1 MIINLKQVNL
11 TDSDNIK
18 LDKINYNFDQLV
30 ANGGGPQGPNG
41 SKGDTGAQGVTGVQG
56 YQGVQGVRGFQGE
69 PGDNTTAYWKNIQGV
84 PSNLSADTIIPV
96 HNPVTVPPSPSMAF
110 PPVVSVGF
118 ASGDSQYNIAQ
129 PVNNAQVPYQWIINR
144 KNHFSSNLRFTSSDV
159 TDNWV
164 DFVMEKESNSK
175 NRFITKFNN
184 PINSSFIWYAQNHI
198 FKSNLSGNAL
208 LEITDS
214 VIKYNVDTEFNRPV
228 TVKEQLIIED
238 PSAGTD
244 KIAVASNNTGKIIF
258 KSIKELGGIV
268 PYGTI
273 ISILPSVFNDDTKF
287 IKTQN
292 ETLANPD
299 DLIKF
304 KVGSGV
310 GDYDGWYVCNGKTWK
325 GTRDHIVPD
334 LNSFSYT
341 IADNGGSINPNSQ
354 GSRTVTNN
362 GVHIIGGADISMA
375 ATNSPGVYGISST
388 IDSST
393 IDAQTT
399 SGGSTYKIKRLPQVI
414 YLGES
419 NCYWQDGGIGQ
430 APNTDVTFKVQDG
443 ASILSPNPSTLGNK
457 TFSQGGSYTETFQLV
472 APSGYYWSS
481 VPTIG
486 NGGNS
491 YIGTPSVS
499 LNGAGPRHTVI
510 DITVPVTAQPANGT
524 IVTLSANFTGI
535 LIAIPV
541 STVTYPTMIS
551 YPTLDD
557 VMNGSLSSGAFD
569 LGTDPNSAGTIL
581 TTDLTVTADTGTVRY
596 LKYYIFSD
604 SNYLF
609 ENFDLTMITL
619 RNITAGANI
628 TEHSVTVNPVIG
640 GDRLDYIVKD
650 NSFGSV
656 NPGGSSTVNFE
667 IKAAATAAP
676 LVFTGGTQVNRTQ
689 KWTASGIPIP
699 GKFILL
705 GIYSTTINYEI
716 QHGTIPDMLSAY
728 AAYLN
733 GLPASAWLAA
743 GIYNYTQGNP
753 IGFKPSAFVDTNT
766 MELNLVMN
774 AQNSAGTP
782 YVSSTAY
789 VPYVPPFDQGPE
801 DGVFYCLDQYGNC
814 GLYSQPCSNYLD
826 SYGLPYANC

>member
-30 ANGGGPQGPNG
+30 ANGGGPQGPTG

-56 YQGVQGVRGFQGE
+56 YQGVQGVIGVQGLA
-69 PGDNTTAYWKNIQGV
+69 GANTDAYWKNIPGV
-84 PSNLSADTIIPV
+84 PSDLSADTIIPIQ
-96 HNPVTVPPSPSMAF
+96 NPVTVPPNPPRPNMSF

-118 ASGDSQYNIAQ
+118 ASGDSEYNVAQ

-144 KNHFSSNLRFTSSDV
+144 KSHFSSNLRFTTSDV
-159 TDNWV
+159 TNNWV
-164 DFVMEKESNSK
+164 DFVIEKESNSK
-175 NRFITKFNN
+175 NRFISKFKD

-238 PSAGTD
+238 PTAGTD

-287 IKTQN
+287 IKTQT

-341 IADNGGSINPNSQ
+341 IADNTASTNPNSQ

-362 GVHIIGGADISMA
+362 GVHIVGGADILMTASI
-375 ATNSPGVYGISST
+375 NSPGVYGISST
-388 IDSST
+388 IDT
-393 IDAQTT
+393 PIVDIQTT

-430 APNTDVTFKVQDG
+430 APSTDVTFKVQDG
-443 ASILSPNPSTLGNK
+443 AGIVSPNPYTLGVG
-457 TFSQGGSYTETFQLV
+457 TFSQGGSYSPSFQIT
-472 APSGYYWSS
+472 APSGYYWSGLP
-481 VPTIG
+481 VIG

-491 YIGTPSVS
+491 YLGNPSTS
-499 LNGAGPRHTVI
+499 FSGSGPRYTVI
-510 DITVPVTAQPANGT
+510 NVSVPVTAQPVNGT
-524 IVTLSANFTGI
+524 IATLSANFTGI
-535 LIAIPV
+535 LVPIPV
-541 STVTYPTMIS
+541 STVTYPTISS
-551 YPTLDD
+551 YPTVDD
-557 VMNGSLSSGAFD
+557 VINGSIAPGVLD
-569 LGTDPNSAGTIL
+569 LGTDPDSDGTLFTNL
-581 TTDLTVTADTGTVRY
+581 TITADTGTVRY
-596 LKYYIFSD
+596 LKYFIASEGD
-604 SNYLF
+604 YLF
-609 ENFDLTMITL
+609 EDVSLAMIAL
-619 RNITAGANI
+619 RNITVGANI
-628 TEHSVTVNPVIG
+628 TEHSVTVSPVIG
-640 GDRLDYIVKD
+640 GNRLDYIVKD

-667 IKAAATAAP
+667 IKAAA
-676 LVFTGGTQVNRTQ
+676 LQY
-689 KWTASGIPIP
+689 IPP
-699 GKFILL
+699 
-705 GIYSTTINYEI
+705 
-716 QHGTIPDMLSAY
+716 
-728 AAYLN
+728 
-733 GLPASAWLAA
+733 
-743 GIYNYTQGNP
+743 
-753 IGFKPSAFVDTNT
+753 
-766 MELNLVMN
+766 
-774 AQNSAGTP
+774 AGTFLRSECNGCELIWFEADGAGGET
-782 YVSSTAY
+782 SSVVDY
-789 VPYVPPFDQGPE
+789 NSPSCGQ
-801 DGVFYCLDQYGNC
+801 YCGANYCMDEYGNC
-814 GLYSQPCSNYLD
+814 GLYPDPCS
-826 SYGLPYANC
+826 SYSGYYGAPYANC